1 MNSLPRALFFLLTFG
16 ILFSMST
23 SLQLRAAPIGGLKK
37 HQESDSTS
45 DPVNNSKMTTVLDTG
60 ELDSEPDESLVHEKQ
75 LRDRL
80 ICVAIV
86 GVAVIC
92 LLGILFAYLRM
103 EYISRGFYSGRLQ
116 LISIGAGLLVLTAC
130 YFAWRHFIG

>member
-1 MNSLPRALFFLLTFG
+1 MNSLKRALFFLLAIG
-16 ILFSMST
+16 ILLSMST
-23 SLQLRAAPIGGLKK
+23 LSHLRAAPIGGLKK
-37 HQESDSTS
+37 NQETNSTS
-45 DPVNNSKMTTVLDTG
+45 DPANNPGVTGLSDAG
-60 ELDSEPDESLVHEKQ
+60 ELDSKRDEALVHEKQ
-75 LRDRL
+75 IQDRL

-130 YFAWRHFIG
+130 YFAWRHFVG